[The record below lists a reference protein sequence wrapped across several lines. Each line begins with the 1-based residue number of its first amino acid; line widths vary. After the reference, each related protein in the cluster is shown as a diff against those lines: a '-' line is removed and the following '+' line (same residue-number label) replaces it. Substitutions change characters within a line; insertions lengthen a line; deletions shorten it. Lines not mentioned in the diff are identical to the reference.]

1 MLERIKRL
9 PMAVKLAVPISAAVA
24 VGAVSVLAIGGTN
37 AAGDA
42 AVTAAVPVTRT
53 VETAA
58 APADSD
64 RDDLFRLGEGERGER
79 FRGPLHGGERGERG
93 DFQGVADV
101 IGIDADALKAGLE
114 SGQTLAEI
122 AVANGSTAQAVID
135 HLTAR
140 ITERIDQA
148 DARLDEAEAD
158 GKIAAD
164 RAATVRA
171 RLAEARS
178 GAGETAAELVN
189 EGFGRRGGDR
199 MLLGDLKE
207 RIDAV
212 GDQLAAL
219 FGIDEDQLETEIK
232 AGKTLA
238 AIATANDVEPQAVID
253 LLTGEA
259 ESMIGEALDEGEIT
273 QAEADELRAELLP
286 MIGTFVNDGFRG
298 LARELRGAFG
308 EWAGGFGHGKGE
320 GWGERHGRG
329 GHGSWAD
336 RDPRG
341 GRDYD
346 RDWRGSGGGQ
356 MAELNAIAEAVG
368 TDAAGL
374 MSGIS
379 DGQSLAD
386 IARSNGADPQVV
398 TDLLTSQANERIDA
412 ALEAGKITAAEA
424 AEMKAEFADH
434 VDEMVEATMDDVRR
448 GLRFG
453 KPGHDR
459 DAGTDA
465 DASETAES

>member
-42 AVTAAVPVTRT
+42 AVTTAVPVTRT
-53 VETAA
+53 AETAA

-64 RDDLFRLGEGERGER
+64 RDDLFRLGKGEHGERL
-79 FRGPLHGGERGERG
+79 RGPLHGGEHRERG

-140 ITERIDQA
+140 ITERLDQA

-158 GKIAAD
+158 GKITAE

-171 RLAEARS
+171 KLAETRS

-189 EGFGRRGGDR
+189 EGFDRRGGDR
-199 MLLGDLKE
+199 ELFGELKE
-207 RIDAV
+207 RVDAV

-219 FGIDEDQLETEIK
+219 LGIDEDQIEIELK

-259 ESMIGEALDEGEIT
+259 ESMIDEALDEGEIT

-308 EWAGGFGHGKGE
+308 DWAGAFGHGKGE

-346 RDWRGSGGGQ
+346 RDWRSGGGQ

-448 GLRFG
+448 GLRFN
-453 KPGHDR
+453 KPSRDR
-459 DAGTDA
+459 HAGMDA
-465 DASETAES
+465 DASETTES